1 MKNCLWRTM
10 KEVGKLLNNLFL
22 KSCRDQ
28 IKPLLWWGI
37 GIASLVVI
45 TMLVYPSM
53 RDNSECYSQLIDTMP
68 EPLIAAFV
76 GEFTDF
82 GSPEGF
88 LGSQL
93 FFVLVPLIYI
103 LFSIISASGT
113 IAGEERRGILE
124 MLLSYPV
131 DRRSGV
137 VHKFLALVVAGFV
150 FGAFIWSSVLL
161 GILLVSMEISLLRV
175 TETVASAFLFGTAF
189 SAFTLFLSAAT
200 GNRGFSVGIASAVA
214 FASYIIYTMG
224 QQVDFLEPFSRVSL
238 FHFYIG
244 SNPLVNGLDMTH
256 SITLVGIAAAFLYL
270 AIFAFERRDIK

>member
-1 MKNCLWRTM
+1 MKKCLWRTM
-10 KEVGKLLNNLFL
+10 RGVEELLNNLFL

-37 GIASLVVI
+37 GIAALVLI
-45 TMLVYPSM
+45 TMLFYPSM
-53 RDNSECYSQLIDTMP
+53 RDAPDFSEMLDSMP
-68 EPLIAAFV
+68 EPVIKALV

-82 GSPEGF
+82 RSPEGF

-93 FFVLVPLIYI
+93 FFLMVPLIYI
-103 LFSIISASGT
+103 LFSIISASGA

-131 DRRSGV
+131 DRRSVV

-150 FGAFIWSSVLL
+150 FGVCIWSSVLL

-224 QQVDFLEPFSRVSL
+224 PQVDLLEPFSRVSP

-256 SITLVGIAAAFLYL
+256 GGTLVGIAAVFLYL
-270 AIFAFERRDIK
+270 AIFTFERRDIK

>member
-1 MKNCLWRTM
+1 MR
-10 KEVGKLLNNLFL
+10 EVGELLNNLFL

-28 IKPLLWWGI
+28 IKTLLWWGI

-45 TMLVYPSM
+45 TMLFYPSM
-53 RDNSECYSQLIDTMP
+53 RDSAENYSQLVDSMP
-68 EPLIAAFV
+68 EPLVTAFI

-93 FFVLVPLIYI
+93 FFLMVPLIYI

-131 DRRSGV
+131 DRRSVV

-150 FGAFIWSSVLL
+150 FGVCIWSSVLL

-224 QQVDFLEPFSRVSL
+224 PQVDLLEPFSRVSP

-244 SNPLVNGLDMTH
+244 SNPLVNGLDMAH
-256 SITLVGIAAAFLYL
+256 SGTLVGIAAVFLYL
-270 AIFAFERRDIK
+270 AIFTFERRDIK